1 MNIDSELRKELLYFS
16 VGNKKDPTAFI
27 VYTYL
32 LCKANHSDTVIS
44 DNKTEDTITINRG
57 QTITSFRKL
66 SEETGLSEQQ
76 VRTAVKKLISAKYI
90 TQRSTRYYT
99 IFTLCHYDRK
109 TNTGSAEKQ
118 KKNGKSIK
126 PHAGGNIPS
135 AADRQRY
142 LQLCEKISHSPLTD
156 EEKEFFNNYDYNE
169 E

>member
-1 MNIDSELRKELLYFS
+1 MNIDSNLRCELNSFS
-16 VGNKKDPTAFI
+16 IENRKDPTAFI
-27 VYTYL
+27 VYTHL
-32 LCKANHSDTVIS
+32 LLNANYANSNKAQ
-44 DNKTEDTITINRG
+44 RG
-57 QTITSFRKL
+57 QILTSFRKL
-66 SEETGLSEQQ
+66 SEETGLSERQI
-76 VRTAVKKLISAKYI
+76 RTAVKKLISAKYI
-90 TQRSTRYYT
+90 TQRSTRNYT
-99 IFTLCHYDRK
+99 IFTLCRYDRK

-142 LQLCEKISHSPLTD
+142 SELREKILHSPLTQ

>member
-1 MNIDSELRKELLYFS
+1 MNIDNDLRLELNRFS
-16 VGNKKDPTAFI
+16 IGNKKDPVAYNI
-27 VYTYL
+27 YTYL
-32 LCKANHSDTVIS
+32 IVNANYANSDKV
-44 DNKTEDTITINRG
+44 NRG
-57 QTITSFRKL
+57 QILTSFRKL

-76 VRTAVKKLISAKYI
+76 VRTAVKKLITAKYI

-142 LQLCEKISHSPLTD
+142 LELSEKILHSPLTQ

>member
-27 VYTYL
+27 VYTSL

-57 QTITSFRKL
+57 QTMTSFRKL

-118 KKNGKSIK
+118 KKTDKSIK
-126 PHAGGNIPS
+126 PN